1 MTVVEAAVEKVQDVV
16 GAGDS
21 KPVRTSSLVLL
32 DPPPSPSSPA
42 LVFHAKSK
50 QSSDGPLVL

>member
-21 KPVRTSSLVLL
+21 KPVRRFSLVLL
-32 DPPPSPSSPA
+32 DCHIIP
-42 LVFHAKSK
+42 
-50 QSSDGPLVL
+50 GPCISREE